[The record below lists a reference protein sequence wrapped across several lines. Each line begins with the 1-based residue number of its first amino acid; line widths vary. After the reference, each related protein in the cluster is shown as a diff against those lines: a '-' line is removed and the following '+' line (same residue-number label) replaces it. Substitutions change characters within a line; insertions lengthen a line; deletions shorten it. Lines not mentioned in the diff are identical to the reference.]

1 MNANIHPT
9 WLEVDHSA
17 IAHNTRYVLEVSK
30 VPLMAV
36 VKANAYGFGAEE
48 VARTALKAGAT
59 WLAVARCGEAL
70 ALRAAGITAPILVLG
85 MATVGEVD
93 CALEQQITLTLYS
106 AEIAQI
112 YAGRAAAAGR
122 ELQVHL
128 KIDTGMGRLGVM
140 AEDAGVLAEH
150 VKSLGGVSIKGA
162 YSHLSMVED
171 EENDPLTPLQ
181 LQRFSLAMDGLHA
194 VGIDPEWVHCSN
206 SASLISHPQ
215 SRFNLVRGG
224 SILLGANPFYYRPFP
239 QELQRA
245 LSWKAQLASCRQLP
259 AGWGVGYGQTYRAA
273 SDEWV
278 GVLPVGYGD
287 GFRRIPGNEVLI
299 CGKRTPIIGTV
310 CTDMCMVRLPELLPV
325 GEEVV
330 LIGSQGDEAIW
341 IEEVSKR
348 WHISYA
354 DVTSTISGRVP
365 RIVV

>member
-1 MNANIHPT
+1 MHPT
-9 WLEVDHSA
+9 WLEVDHTA

-36 VKANAYGFGAEE
+36 VKTNAYGFGAED
-48 VARTALKAGAT
+48 VARTALKAGAS
-59 WLAVARCGEAL
+59 WLAVARCGEAF

-85 MATVGEVD
+85 MATASEVD
-93 CALEQQITLTLYS
+93 AALDQQITLTLYG
-106 AEIAQI
+106 AEIAEI

-122 ELQVHL
+122 DLQVHL

-140 AEDAGVLAEH
+140 AEDAVALADY
-150 VKSLGGVSIKGA
+150 VRSLGGITIRGA

-171 EENDPLTPLQ
+171 EANDPLTPLQ
-181 LQRFSLAMDGLHA
+181 LQRFSSALAGLNA
-194 VGIDPEWVHCSN
+194 AGIFPEWVHCSN
-206 SASLISHPQ
+206 SASLLSQPQ

-224 SILLGANPFYYRPFP
+224 SILLGVNPFYYCPAP
-239 QELQRA
+239 DELQRT

-287 GFRRIPGNEVLI
+287 GFRRVPGNEVLI
-299 CGKRTPIIGTV
+299 RGKRTPVVGTV
-310 CTDMCMVRLPELLPV
+310 CTDMCMVRLTEPLPV

-330 LIGSQGDEAIW
+330 LIGRQGDEAIW
-341 IEEVSKR
+341 IEDISKR
-348 WHISYA
+348 WRISYA

-365 RIVV
+365 RVVV